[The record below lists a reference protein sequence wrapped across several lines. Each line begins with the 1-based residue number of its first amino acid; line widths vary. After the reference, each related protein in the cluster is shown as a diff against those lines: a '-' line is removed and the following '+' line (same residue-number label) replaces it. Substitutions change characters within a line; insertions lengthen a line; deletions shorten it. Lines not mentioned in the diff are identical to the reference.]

1 MVSISRSV
9 FSFERSLG
17 IILLAAIL
25 VVYYANPRPVE
36 FFRLK
41 TFDFYQQFKPRDIPP
56 PLGKPVTIIDLDEE
70 SLIEVG
76 QWPWPR
82 TTIAKLV
89 LNLNKLGA
97 ALVAFD
103 IVFAEQDRMNPDKI
117 PDVIQGLDETT
128 STKLRSLPSNDLV
141 FANAMKKSPVIL
153 GQAGYWE
160 VVKSKSKFVPP
171 IRKSV
176 ALLKEDKNVNPSEF
190 LPKVQT
196 LIRNIS
202 ILEKSASGHGIFSLV
217 PELDGTVR
225 RVPTL
230 FVYDDALYPSLPIEI
245 LRVGFNRKT
254 ILAKANKAGI
264 TFLGISSNLQLPTD
278 G

>member
-41 TFDFYQQFKPRDIPP
+41 TLDFNQQFKPRDIPP

-153 GQAGYWE
+153 GQA
-160 VVKSKSKFVPP
+160 
-171 IRKSV
+171 
-176 ALLKEDKNVNPSEF
+176 
-190 LPKVQT
+190 
-196 LIRNIS
+196 
-202 ILEKSASGHGIFSLV
+202 
-217 PELDGTVR
+217 
-225 RVPTL
+225 
-230 FVYDDALYPSLPIEI
+230 
-245 LRVGFNRKT
+245 
-254 ILAKANKAGI
+254 
-264 TFLGISSNLQLPTD
+264 
-278 G
+278 